1 VYGVQ
6 IAGIRIRGLIADT
19 LIFWFWYGLL
29 VCVYGVQILGKLL
42 FLNPPIKQLVKHW
55 ADLRSFFLIEK
66 IRGGLLSSSIV
77 HRSPEWRD
85 WIYFLTSTVLLC
97 NPYFDAFALLGWAT
111 SVKFL
116 PRILDWEVE
125 GSVQFVLDLDK
136 HAALRV
142 STRMGELQSSRK
154 GSVPSR
160 WWVYHILMPR
170 LIPAVLEAK
179 SCFAPEFWI
188 HTTASLLSYSA
199 YEPNSTVN
207 YSSIGSRC
215 TW

>member
-1 VYGVQ
+1 MNWCKRQIANVATNYHSSVKNPRGCVYGVQ

-85 WIYFLTSTVLLC
+85 WIYFHTSTVLLC
-97 NPYFDAFALLGWAT
+97 NPYFDAFALLVWAT

-116 PRILDWEVE
+116 PRDTGLRSGRYCSVCAGLGQTCSPPGVHEDGRAAIL
-125 GSVQFVLDLDK
+125 
-136 HAALRV
+136 
-142 STRMGELQSSRK
+142 
-154 GSVPSR
+154 
-160 WWVYHILMPR
+160 
-170 LIPAVLEAK
+170 
-179 SCFAPEFWI
+179 
-188 HTTASLLSYSA
+188 
-199 YEPNSTVN
+199 
-207 YSSIGSRC
+207 
-215 TW
+215 